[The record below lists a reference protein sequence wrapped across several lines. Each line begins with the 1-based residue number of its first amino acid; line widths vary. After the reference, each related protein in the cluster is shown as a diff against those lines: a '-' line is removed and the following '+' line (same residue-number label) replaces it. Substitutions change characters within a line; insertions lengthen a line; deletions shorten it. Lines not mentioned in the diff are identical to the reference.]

1 MDAHILYTHTFI
13 DMCMSIHM
21 DAYILY
27 THTHTH
33 ICIWLRQMT
42 LSRDHMGFQQQRQHS
57 DHTAKSLV
65 LAPKMFIPLTA
76 PLTVAASTT

>member
-1 MDAHILYTHTFI
+1 
-13 DMCMSIHM
+13 MSIHM

-33 ICIWLRQMT
+33 TCIWLRQMT
-42 LSRDHMGFQQQRQHS
+42 LSRDHMRFQPE
-57 DHTAKSLV
+57 
-65 LAPKMFIPLTA
+65 APFRPHDQVPGPRSKTFIPLTD